1 VEAPP
6 PDPAAREPEAAAAAE
21 PEPAAS
27 EPAAAEEPRPRR
39 RRRDSETRRP
49 RHTKP
54 RKDPGGTPR
63 AKLIVSAGRAHGLE
77 PADLIG
83 AIVENSRLD
92 GEDVTGVRVLERFSF
107 AEVPSE
113 RAEEVVR
120 KVGGSRVRGTEL
132 RMEVTRT

>member
-1 VEAPP
+1 VT
-6 PDPAAREPEAAAAAE
+6 DDGNG
-21 PEPAAS
+21 S
-27 EPAAAEEPRPRR
+27 EPRAGRR
-39 RRRDSETRRP
+39 RGDRETRRP

-54 RKDPGGTPR
+54 RKDPSGTPR

-83 AIVENSRLD
+83 AIVDHSRLD

-113 RAEEVVR
+113 RADEVVR
-120 KVGGSRVRGTEL
+120 KVGGQSVKGTEL
-132 RMEVTRT
+132 RMEVRRS

>member
-1 VEAPP
+1 
-6 PDPAAREPEAAAAAE
+6 R
-21 PEPAAS
+21 
-27 EPAAAEEPRPRR
+27 
-39 RRRDSETRRP
+39 ETRRP

-54 RKDPGGTPR
+54 RKDPAGISR
-63 AKLIVSAGRAHGLE
+63 AKLLVSAGRAHGLE

-83 AIVENSRLD
+83 AIVDHSRLE

-120 KVGGSRVRGTEL
+120 KVSGHAVRGTEL
-132 RMEVTRT
+132 RLDVVRS